1 MGFATNSNST
11 TVRVIAASATLTGS
25 DNYVSVQGPAAN
37 VVVTLPLLSGLNAGH
52 AYVISRDE
60 TATHTV
66 TVTPNAANKL
76 NGLTAGTGTAIGA
89 AGKAGGCV
97 VVSDGTEWFFVGAY
111 AVP

>member
-11 TVRVIAASATLTGS
+11 TVRIIAATATLTAA
-25 DNYVSVQGPAAN
+25 DNYVSVQGPGAA
-37 VVVTLPLLSGLNAGH
+37 VVVTLPLLSTLNAGH
-52 AYVISRDE
+52 IYTITRDE

-89 AGKAGGCV
+89 AGKSGGCT
-97 VVSDGTEWFFVGAY
+97 VVSDGTEWFFAGTYV
-111 AVP
+111 VP